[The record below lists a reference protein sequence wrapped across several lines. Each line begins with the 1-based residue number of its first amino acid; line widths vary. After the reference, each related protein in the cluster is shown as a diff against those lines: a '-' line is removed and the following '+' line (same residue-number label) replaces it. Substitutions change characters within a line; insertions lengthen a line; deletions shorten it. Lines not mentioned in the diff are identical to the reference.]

1 MSAFELADTAL
12 DFHDRNCVDCKF
24 RKPMGL
30 PNLSVLLAER
40 EERRNRER
48 AERERAERAQLDRL
62 TAREAAREK
71 IKKGLD
77 AVAATTLQRIT
88 ELDRQETGA
97 EQCLIE
103 TAKLAPETFTPEIVD
118 HLFRLLDSQEY
129 WLTGPSLEA
138 LSHLPVDS
146 TMLCNAALR
155 ALRSVVHT
163 EIGGPIVERYCA
175 QADPELIAGALPAL
189 VSLANPPSFRFGPAE
204 RRQPVMGP
212 LETLYTHHKEAVR
225 AGLKQMLEEKRPYTV
240 RLAARGLE
248 ALVPRDSSLATFLVP
263 ELVAKLARANRLLEG
278 IDSEIEEALDD
289 IRDMLVQSFKVDPAK
304 TDQMIQDFLLGASDE
319 GAAELYKIY
328 DEVLRD
334 VRFGDDKP
342 AITAAHGF
350 AFRRLVVA
358 ASEATTHEVESAT
371 SGCFYGEPYDLAPIA
386 AKEIDLLLGSAA
398 VLDSKLTALNDQPLD
413 QNNPAAGMERHARK
427 QYLSSLSDSFV
438 RWACIS
444 AAKSDLAS
452 ITSVLNF
459 LRSLPEGSYRLAG
472 KIIGNFHVMMRTTE
486 GLIACLPDFY
496 TAQVGSSQ
504 LVRSYAA
511 TAMGQMRG
519 TTHDNLPSLAF
530 EAFCAQLSDSFM
542 IVHQAA
548 VRALERFSLPEE
560 YNVRA
565 NVALTGIILSYAKD
579 HPGDDFLVTAIDL
592 YAHRYVSNE
601 KMAGGVGARL
611 IEMLMKGRPYV
622 VAGEMKYA
630 HNVYECAPGYPALLV
645 RLIEDREAM
654 SIYHKELIERIGDL
668 PPEIVQRERAVL
680 LALGK
685 KKSAENRE
693 LVGVL
698 IESFTSAGAWAEAV
712 ELSKAAYDGIEDTI
726 RNTQLRFHS
735 ALRMTACDFE
745 AAVSQNDAARIE
757 KLGKDFRAALTAI
770 EEDYAANKDRRDPLR
785 GLPRAH

>member
-24 RKPMGL
+24 RKPMGF

-40 EERRNRER
+40 ELRRNRER
-48 AERERAERAQLDRL
+48 TERKRVERAGIDRL

-71 IKKGLD
+71 IRTGLD

-97 EQCLIE
+97 EQRLIE
-103 TAKLAPETFTPEIVD
+103 TAKLAPETFTQEIVD
-118 HLFRLLDSQEY
+118 HLFELVDSQEY
-129 WLTGPSLEA
+129 WLVGPSLGA
-138 LSHLPVDS
+138 VSYLPVDGS
-146 TMLCNAALR
+146 RLCNAALQ
-155 ALRSVVHT
+155 ALRSFAHM
-163 EIGGPIVERYCA
+163 EIGGAIVKRNCA
-175 QADPELIAGALPAL
+175 QADPSLIAGALPAL
-189 VSLANPPSFRFGPAE
+189 VSLANPPSFHFGPSQ
-204 RRQPVMGP
+204 RHQPVMGP
-212 LETLYTHHKEAVR
+212 LEALYTHHKEAVR

-248 ALVPRDSSLATFLVP
+248 ALILRDISLASFLVP
-263 ELVAKLARANRLLEG
+263 ELVAKLVRANRLLEG

-289 IRDMLVQSFKVDPAK
+289 IRDVLVQSFKVDPAK

-342 AITAAHGF
+342 AITAAHGV

-358 ASEATTHEVESAT
+358 ASEATTHEVERAT
-371 SGCFYGEPYDLAPIA
+371 SGCFHGEPYDLVPIA

-398 VLDSKLTALNDQPLD
+398 VLDGKLTALNDQPLD
-413 QNNPAAGMERHARK
+413 QNNPTAGMERHARK

-444 AAKSDLAS
+444 AAKTDLAS

-459 LRSLPEGSYRLAG
+459 LRGLPEGSYRLAS

-504 LVRSYAA
+504 LMRSYAA

-548 VRALERFSLPEE
+548 VSALERFSLPEE
-560 YNVRA
+560 YDARA
-565 NVALTGIILSYAKD
+565 NVALTGIILYYAKH
-579 HPGDDFLVTAIDL
+579 HPDDDFLVTAIDL
-592 YAHRYVSNE
+592 YAHRYVSEE

-611 IEMLMKGRPYV
+611 IDMLKKGRPNV
-622 VAGEMKYA
+622 VAGEIKYA
-630 HNVYECAPGYPALLV
+630 HNVYQRARGYPALLV
-645 RLIEDREAM
+645 RLIEDDDAM
-654 SIYHKELIERIGDL
+654 SIYHEELIERVGELSPD
-668 PPEIVQRERAVL
+668 IVLQERTAL

-685 KKSAENRE
+685 RMSAKHRG

-698 IESFTSAGAWAEAV
+698 IEAFTSAGAWAEAV

-726 RNTQLRFHS
+726 RNTQLRLHS
-735 ALRMTACDFE
+735 ALRMIACDFE
-745 AAVSQNDAARIE
+745 AAISQNDAARIE

-770 EEDYAANKDRRDPLR
+770 EEDYAANKVRRDPLR
-785 GLPRAH
+785 GLPHAH